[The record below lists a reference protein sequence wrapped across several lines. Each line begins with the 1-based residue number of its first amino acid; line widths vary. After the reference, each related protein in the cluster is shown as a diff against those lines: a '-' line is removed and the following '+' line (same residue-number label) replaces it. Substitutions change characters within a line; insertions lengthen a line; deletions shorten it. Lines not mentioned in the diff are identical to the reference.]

1 LIAEVVS
8 NSLQRSKR
16 LTKDF
21 ILIIQKQNLE
31 RKMLLIALQLKE
43 TLNDRCRTERSPI
56 LSLLDLRSAPTC
68 LSTWVMTKNHL
79 YPADEAITTFS
90 G

>member
-8 NSLQRSKR
+8 SSLQRSKR

-31 RKMLLIALQLKE
+31 RKMLLIALQLQEK
-43 TLNDRCRTERSPI
+43 LNDKCRKERSPI
-56 LSLLDLRSAPTC
+56 LSLLDLRSAPHVSA
-68 LSTWVMTKNHL
+68 LGS
-79 YPADEAITTFS
+79 
-90 G
+90 